1 MKSQVI
7 SHNFLLRPCAFM
19 SYLVLL
25 CFCVFVFLNT
35 TLAFAQEQTNFDKEA
50 FIESAKEKK
59 VLRIGLVDCIAYA
72 LKNNSEIKIERIEP
86 KLRQDDVKI
95 AQSDFEPTLTL
106 EASYADTKEQS
117 SSTLTSSGVS
127 TSTRTDFNAGI
138 EGKLITGTEY
148 DISFDNTKYKSNT
161 SSQVINPYY
170 DFDAAITI
178 TQPLLKGAG
187 IVVNRADIIIAQ
199 NNKEKSLED
208 LRDEA
213 MAVITET
220 KKAYYNYIYFIQRH
234 KIAKIFLNWTQQ
246 LLDITKARYDKGL
259 ASSVDLLE
267 IESAVAE
274 RRKELIAFESSLKK
288 SEDELKLITNLV
300 DDPKL
305 WNAEIAPIDQPE
317 LSVAEVSLVE
327 SLENAFQYR
336 PDYISKN
343 IELKNKDIKIKVAK
357 NNVYPTVDLVGS
369 FGLNGLGPKYRE
381 ALHSVD
387 DKEYRDWSVGIEVS
401 IPWGSGDRADLDKKK
416 LEKIQELLELKR
428 LEQNII
434 LEVRDNVR
442 AIDIQY
448 RQVEAAKLFE
458 EKQRKNYN
466 AQEERY
472 KAGQLSTHDLL
483 EYRFRL
489 AMAELE
495 YIKALIDYN
504 VALIGLDEAQGL
516 TLVKNDVVLEE

>member
-1 MKSQVI
+1 
-7 SHNFLLRPCAFM
+7 
-19 SYLVLL
+19 
-25 CFCVFVFLNT
+25 
-35 TLAFAQEQTNFDKEA
+35 
-50 FIESAKEKK
+50 
-59 VLRIGLVDCIAYA
+59 
-72 LKNNSEIKIERIEP
+72 
-86 KLRQDDVKI
+86 
-95 AQSDFEPTLTL
+95 
-106 EASYADTKEQS
+106 
-117 SSTLTSSGVS
+117 
-127 TSTRTDFNAGI
+127 
-138 EGKLITGTEY
+138 
-148 DISFDNTKYKSNT
+148 
-161 SSQVINPYY
+161 
-170 DFDAAITI
+170 
-178 TQPLLKGAG
+178 
-187 IVVNRADIIIAQ
+187 
-199 NNKEKSLED
+199 
-208 LRDEA
+208 
-213 MAVITET
+213 
-220 KKAYYNYIYFIQRH
+220 
-234 KIAKIFLNWTQQ
+234 
-246 LLDITKARYDKGL
+246 
-259 ASSVDLLE
+259 
-267 IESAVAE
+267 
-274 RRKELIAFESSLKK
+274 
-288 SEDELKLITNLV
+288 
-300 DDPKL
+300 
-305 WNAEIAPIDQPE
+305 